1 MRRVC
6 DCPVDDLSQPACTQ
20 DHGKAQKDGQ
30 TGPGDTIQR
39 GFCTAGAAEHGA
51 ATGRN
56 SPHAITLWAVEQHQ
70 KNQQHATAN
79 PGPRQDSGKHQLR
92 GVGESDRLRES
103 GAQRRQSLDRFDQCG
118 S

>member
-39 GFCTAGAAEHGA
+39 GLCAAGAAEHGA
-51 ATGRN
+51 AAGCQPT
-56 SPHAITLWAVEQHQ
+56 HAVTLRTVQQHQ
-70 KNQQHATAN
+70 HDQQDSAAD
-79 PGPRQDSGKHQLR
+79 PGPGQNGGEHQT
-92 GVGESDRLRES
+92 G
-103 GAQRRQSLDRFDQCG
+103 
-118 S
+118 